1 MCAFFIHIHIYRYV
15 CMYESFWDFEW
26 PLDASSELVQG
37 GGDCDAEQVESRLE
51 MWPRDCG
58 SMSRHGGGR
67 LIGCSL
73 QSWMRIKRLAAAAA
87 AVFPAGN
94 NNATA
99 LCCHGTS
106 TKDVIC
112 CRRSSRQNSYTWNCG
127 PQPCY
132 FFFVC
137 WCLSKESW
145 VVYSLFLLNMV
156 TCLWLASFVVANDG
170 TPCSFWEIQLHF
182 YA

>member
-1 MCAFFIHIHIYRYV
+1 
-15 CMYESFWDFEW
+15 MYESFWDFEW
-26 PLDASSELVQG
+26 PLDAGAECCARTWRLWRRASWKQVGDVTEGLRECEPSRWGAFDRMQSAEL
-37 GGDCDAEQVESRLE
+37 DARQASR
-51 MWPRDCG
+51 
-58 SMSRHGGGR
+58 
-67 LIGCSL
+67 
-73 QSWMRIKRLAAAAA
+73 A

-170 TPCSFWEIQLHF
+170 TPPAVFGKFSFISTRNLKGTLWVI
-182 YA
+182 